1 MGNLTIIPRVGLV
14 LRPHETSAPPLESTM
29 RLPTQNIQRGLQF
42 NITPLIDVVFL
53 LIIFFLVASHFI
65 RNEQVE
71 QVELPTA
78 TQGKDEDE
86 AASRIVITVAT
97 DQRLMLGPNAATLDE
112 IERRLQ
118 IVAEEHGV
126 AATELRIRA
135 DRSVPYSVVEP
146 LLLAA
151 ARTGI
156 SKVRFAILPK

>member
-1 MGNLTIIPRVGLV
+1 
-14 LRPHETSAPPLESTM
+14 M

-78 TQGKDEDE
+78 SEGKDDDD
-86 AASRIVITVAT
+86 AANRIVVTVAT
-97 DQRLMLGPNAATLDE
+97 DLKLMLSGHEATVE
-112 IERRLQ
+112 EVEKRLQ
-118 IVAEEHGV
+118 IIAEQYGP

-135 DRSVPYSVVEP
+135 DRSVPYSSVEP

-151 ARTGI
+151 ARSGI
-156 SKVRFAILPK
+156 SKVRFAVLPK

>member
-1 MGNLTIIPRVGLV
+1 
-14 LRPHETSAPPLESTM
+14 M
-29 RLPTQNIQRGLQF
+29 RLPSQSIQRGLQF

-78 TQGKDEDE
+78 TQGRDEDE
-86 AASRIVITVAT
+86 AASRILITIAA
-97 DQRLMLGPNAATLDE
+97 DKRLMMSGHEATLDE

-118 IVAEEHGV
+118 IVAEEHG
-126 AATELRIRA
+126 AEFTELRIRA

-146 LLLAA
+146 LLLTA
-151 ARTGI
+151 ARNGVT
-156 SKVRFAILPK
+156 KVRFAVLPKSM